1 MKYINASEILPDML
15 VEELQQY
22 VQAGYI
28 YIPAKDEQHKS
39 WGELSGY
46 RKELNKR
53 NEAIIDKYQN
63 GASIEELADEYY
75 LSVYAIRKII
85 YQKFCLIPQ
94 KYFLSIL
101 FSLLLL
107 INYLEMDNQLCY
119 NDYVRKGKHTL
130 LASLIIIS

>member
-1 MKYINASEILPDML
+1 MHSFM
-15 VEELQQY
+15 QSQY
-22 VQAGYI
+22 NERHLHGYI

-85 YQKFCLIPQ
+85 YQK
-94 KYFLSIL
+94 
-101 FSLLLL
+101 
-107 INYLEMDNQLCY
+107 
-119 NDYVRKGKHTL
+119 
-130 LASLIIIS
+130 